1 MLVMDNLSCH
11 KVKGV
16 REFIEQ
22 AGAQLKYLP
31 SYSPDLN
38 PIEKM
43 WPKIKTYGGYQIV
56 FSRKH

>member
-43 WPKIKTYGGYQIV
+43 WPKIKTYGGY
-56 FSRKH
+56 